1 MLYRG
6 PRCINVFKG
15 GALPGPRHRSSPPV
29 RNPRTSE
36 FHRSAGTKIRARKA
50 NIRNRRAC
58 MLGVQRVGAPEADAT
73 PQADEV
79 SKPGIPGTKTSSKAV
94 FYTRRPRQ
102 EVHQAWTSSPPK
114 PVFPA
119 ACPRA
124 SKQLPLST
132 MQIFEYYWWLR
143 CHSEQ
148 NQAPKPV
155 ASSSLWAG
163 SNGGSLS
170 RVPFLKATFYST

>member
-6 PRCINVFKG
+6 PRCINVLKG

-79 SKPGIPGTKTSSKAV
+79 SKPGIPGTKTRS
-94 FYTRRPRQ
+94 RPCS
-102 EVHQAWTSSPPK
+102 T
-114 PVFPA
+114 PA
-119 ACPRA
+119 GLDKRCTKHGHLALQILCPRSVPP
-124 SKQLPLST
+124 SKQKVA
-132 MQIFEYYWWLR
+132 FEYDWWLR